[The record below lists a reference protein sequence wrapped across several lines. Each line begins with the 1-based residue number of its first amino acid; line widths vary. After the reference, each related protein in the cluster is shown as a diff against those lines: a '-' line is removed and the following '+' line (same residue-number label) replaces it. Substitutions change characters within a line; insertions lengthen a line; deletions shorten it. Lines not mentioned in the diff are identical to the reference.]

1 MAARIYYKVIFNTF
15 TDWKVHLRCP
25 ETTHVSITPPLPRQL
40 LILVEKMINIKVVF
54 TNDRKGFFFL
64 NKMTAP
70 PPPQYTMGMLVG
82 GKIILWSI
90 QDSNS
95 FCHISLCARA
105 QRQCQ
110 HCAIT
115 VLDAFMWPVH
125 PTACFGR
132 QPWRPGLIDW
142 NIVSPWQPSSLALS
156 RHQNADTSACEL
168 IFCDSF
174 AFDLVQLIWRQ
185 KKWGLSVTVPC
196 SQGWYTVRINHCS
209 QF

>member
-54 TNDRKGFFFL
+54 TNDREGFSFFL

-125 PTACFGR
+125 RDSLLWPPALEA
-132 QPWRPGLIDW
+132 RPYWLEHRITMATLLTGIEQKPKCRHICLW
-142 NIVSPWQPSSLALS
+142 TNILWQ
-156 RHQNADTSACEL
+156 
-168 IFCDSF
+168 FC
-174 AFDLVQLIWRQ
+174 LWPCTTNLETE
-185 KKWGLSVTVPC
+185 KVPC